1 MDRDLEAAPA
11 SSPLLLRKRV
21 AMSIDI
27 FRIIRWKPGPWGR
40 AALYASTLAAVLC
53 AIWVHYNL
61 GHNYQLYMFFLLPVI
76 IVSWYGSGKAGILI
90 SLISVIGW
98 LAADLSMRRGIP
110 FWAELVNDLVR
121 LSVLLIVAMMAN
133 RLRNALDREHEMAR
147 QDTLTGLANRRA
159 FYELGEVETERSRR
173 YKRPFTALFIDLDN
187 FKTVNDTKGHEV
199 GDRLLKTVAEI
210 LHSRLR
216 TTDICGRLGGDEFAV
231 LLPETGKKSAAIFA
245 AELHA
250 RLMETMKKH
259 DWPVTFSIG
268 VATFNTTPKS
278 LDELIEKAD
287 ALMYLVKQGGK
298 NAIRQEVY

>member
-1 MDRDLEAAPA
+1 
-11 SSPLLLRKRV
+11 
-21 AMSIDI
+21 MSMDI

-40 AALYASTLAAVLC
+40 AALYACILAAVLG

-98 LAADLSMRRGIP
+98 LVADLSMRRGIP

-121 LSVLLIVAMMAN
+121 LSVLLIVVLMAN
-133 RLRNALDREHEMAR
+133 RLRNALDREHDMAR

-159 FYELGEVETERSRR
+159 FYELGEIETERSRR

-187 FKTVNDTKGHEV
+187 FKFVNDTKGHDE

-245 AELHA
+245 GELHA
-250 RLMETMKKH
+250 RLIEAMEKH
-259 DWPVTFSIG
+259 GWPVTFSIG
-268 VATFNTTPKS
+268 VATFHTTPES

-287 ALMYLVKQGGK
+287 ALMYTVKQGGK
-298 NAIRQEVY
+298 NAVRQEVY

>member
-1 MDRDLEAAPA
+1 MDRDLKAAPA
-11 SSPLLLRKRV
+11 NSPLLLRKRV
-21 AMSIDI
+21 TMSIDI

-90 SLISVIGW
+90 SMISVIGW

-133 RLRNALDREHEMAR
+133 RLRNALDREHDMAR

-245 AELHA
+245 AELHT
-250 RLMETMKKH
+250 RLMESMKKH

-268 VATFNTTPKS
+268 VATFNTTPGS

-298 NAIRQEVY
+298 NAIRQGVY

>member
-1 MDRDLEAAPA
+1 M
-11 SSPLLLRKRV
+11 
-21 AMSIDI
+21 DI

-40 AALYASTLAAVLC
+40 AALYACILAAVLG

-76 IVSWYGSGKAGILI
+76 IVSWYGSGKAGFLI

-121 LSVLLIVAMMAN
+121 LSVLLIVVLMAN
-133 RLRNALDREHEMAR
+133 RLRNALDREHDMAR

-159 FYELGEVETERSRR
+159 FYELGEIETERSRR

-187 FKTVNDTKGHEV
+187 FKTVNDSKGHEV

-245 AELHA
+245 AELHS
-250 RLMETMKKH
+250 RLMEAMKNH

-268 VATFNTTPKS
+268 VATFHTTPES

>member
-1 MDRDLEAAPA
+1 
-11 SSPLLLRKRV
+11 
-21 AMSIDI
+21 MSIDI

-90 SLISVIGW
+90 SVISVIGW

-121 LSVLLIVAMMAN
+121 LSVLLIVVLMAN
-133 RLRNALDREHEMAR
+133 RLRNALDREHDMAR

-245 AELHA
+245 TELHA
-250 RLMETMKKH
+250 RLMEAMKKH

-268 VATFNTTPKS
+268 VATFHTTPES

>member
-1 MDRDLEAAPA
+1 
-11 SSPLLLRKRV
+11 
-21 AMSIDI
+21 MSMDI

-40 AALYASTLAAVLC
+40 AALYACILAAVLG

-76 IVSWYGSGKAGILI
+76 IVSWYGSGKAGFLI

-121 LSVLLIVAMMAN
+121 LSVLLIVVLMAN
-133 RLRNALDREHEMAR
+133 RLRNALDREHDMAR

-159 FYELGEVETERSRR
+159 FYELGEIETERSRR

-187 FKTVNDTKGHEV
+187 FKTVNDSKGHEV

-245 AELHA
+245 AELHS
-250 RLMETMKKH
+250 RLMEAMKNH

-268 VATFNTTPKS
+268 VATFHTTPES